1 MSIMPM
7 KLTVAFGAR
16 SLSARRYTDR
26 EQKTRDPFHEGQIT
40 TRDRFR
46 PRRLVVALAAA
57 VLICWAL
64 LYIGEYLGVQW
75 VREAGG
81 SVVRAAF

>member
-1 MSIMPM
+1 M
-7 KLTVAFGAR
+7 KA
-16 SLSARRYTDR
+16 
-26 EQKTRDPFHEGQIT
+26 KMT

-64 LYIGEYLGVQW
+64 MYLGEYFGVHW

-81 SVVRAAF
+81 VVRAAF

>member
-1 MSIMPM
+1 MGSETLAM
-7 KLTVAFGAR
+7 KA
-16 SLSARRYTDR
+16 
-26 EQKTRDPFHEGQIT
+26 KMT

-46 PRRLVVALAAA
+46 PRRLLVALAAA
-57 VLICWAL
+57 ALICWAL
-64 LYIGEYLGVQW
+64 LYLGEYFGVQW

>member
-1 MSIMPM
+1 M
-7 KLTVAFGAR
+7 KT
-16 SLSARRYTDR
+16 T
-26 EQKTRDPFHEGQIT
+26 IT
-40 TRDRFR
+40 MRDRFR
-46 PRRLVVALAAA
+46 PRRVIVALPAA

-64 LYIGEYLGVQW
+64 LYVGEYLGVQW

>member
-1 MSIMPM
+1 MSGYARLRGPETFPM
-7 KLTVAFGAR
+7 KT
-16 SLSARRYTDR
+16 
-26 EQKTRDPFHEGQIT
+26 KMT
-40 TRDRFR
+40 TRDRFL

-64 LYIGEYLGVQW
+64 MYLGEYFGVHW
-75 VREAGG
+75 GVREAGG

>member
-1 MSIMPM
+1 M
-7 KLTVAFGAR
+7 KA
-16 SLSARRYTDR
+16 
-26 EQKTRDPFHEGQIT
+26 KMT

-64 LYIGEYLGVQW
+64 MYLGEYLGVHW